1 MRSKQLIL
9 ICLIVITVVM
19 IRDISQGGLSVID
32 GISQNL
38 VRVDTPN
45 RQDFA
50 SISSSITQSTEG
62 IHHLVVDSNSLG
74 DIQIVGADS
83 GIIEV
88 DYVLTVYA
96 EQKNLAEEHEYMKSP
111 GIILIKEGSKML
123 LSTEK
128 LMPNRAGIYKV
139 TLDYV
144 IRVPRDIQVQIDNEL
159 STISVS
165 EIRNDVIVKSKSGS
179 VILSDIEGAI
189 QAEKTGSGSLRISNS
204 VGNVKLDTR
213 SYYSVHVSNLAG
225 DVDLKSEL
233 SIVRLEN
240 ILGSASVSSK
250 YGSLNIDSLEGDLY
264 VQSRL
269 TTVEGTR
276 IDGTIDIDAQYGRI
290 DLSDIASE
298 THVKITQG
306 NITLGVRD
314 IEDGYSVDIRSL
326 GRIDSDIPLTQ
337 KSEGDKSLVA
347 EATGIFRNGKISITL
362 ETDLGQVT
370 LRIR

>member
-9 ICLIVITVVM
+9 ICLVVITVVM
-19 IRDISQGGLSVID
+19 IRDVSQGRLSVIID
-32 GISQNL
+32 EIVQDL
-38 VRVDTPN
+38 AKIDAQN
-45 RQDFA
+45 RQNFA

-62 IHHLVVDSNSLG
+62 IQHLIVDSNSLG
-74 DIQIVGADS
+74 NIQIVGADS
-83 GIIEV
+83 ELIEV
-88 DYVLTVYA
+88 AYVLTVYA
-96 EQKNLAEEHEYMKSP
+96 ERKRLAEEHEYIKSP
-111 GIILIKEGSKML
+111 GITLIKEGSKVI

-144 IRVPRDIQVQIDNEL
+144 ICVPRHIQVQIDNEL

-165 EIRNDVIVKSKSGS
+165 GIKNDVLVKSKSGS

-189 QAEKTGSGSLRISNS
+189 QAETDSGPLRISNS
-204 VGNVKLDTR
+204 VGNVKLDTK

-233 SIVRLEN
+233 SIVLLEN
-240 ILGSASVSSK
+240 ILGSASVYSK
-250 YGSLNIDSLEGDLY
+250 YGSLYIGSLEGDLD

-269 TTVEGTR
+269 TTVKGTR

-290 DLSDIASE
+290 DLSHVASE

-306 NITLGVRD
+306 NITLGLRD
-314 IEDGYSVDIRSL
+314 IEDGYLVAIRSL
-326 GRIDSDIPLTQ
+326 GKIDSDIPLTQ

-347 EATGIFRNGKISITL
+347 EATGIFKNGEIPITL